1 MTLAAN
7 PARPCAGLALDF
19 SGLSHSGTARTRNQ
33 DAWMVDAEIGL
44 LLVADGVGGQG
55 DGSWASSRA
64 VKLVRRHLRLATRYM
79 RPRTNQDRE
88 RLIHAA
94 LRFCSKQMHRHAVL
108 VGGKRSGT
116 TLVGFWAPPDQAG
129 SATAFNIGDS
139 SLFRITQNAI
149 AKLSH
154 DHSLRQIWVDG
165 GRIGAE
171 PSKRVITQAMGISPE
186 IHAHITSFAIA
197 AGESYVVCTDGLTG
211 ALSDPEIWKNVRMA
225 ATASDGSRALLE
237 NALKHQAQDNVT
249 AAVCKV
255 RSR

>member
-1 MTLAAN
+1 
-7 PARPCAGLALDF
+7 
-19 SGLSHSGTARTRNQ
+19 
-33 DAWMVDAEIGL
+33 
-44 LLVADGVGGQG
+44 
-55 DGSWASSRA
+55 
-64 VKLVRRHLRLATRYM
+64 M

-108 VGGKRSGT
+108 VGGKRSST

-165 GRIGAE
+165 GRISAE

-197 AGESYVVCTDGLTG
+197 ARRKLCRLHRRPDRG
-211 ALSDPEIWKNVRMA
+211 A
-225 ATASDGSRALLE
+225 
-237 NALKHQAQDNVT
+237 
-249 AAVCKV
+249 V
-255 RSR
+255 RSRDLEECADGRDGQRWQPRPCWKMP